1 MKNEAKPLLLV
12 VDDTEAR
19 RYPKARVLRQ
29 AGYETLEAT
38 TGEEC
43 LRILEQ
49 RPVRLVVLDIG
60 LPDAD
65 GREICRR
72 IKSDPET
79 VGVLVLQFSATFV
92 SPADTAQALD
102 YGADASLT
110 EPMQPAVFLATV
122 RSLLRTRQAED
133 DLRAALEREQEARAQ
148 AEMANRA
155 KDEFLAILSHEL
167 RSPLNAILTWAT
179 VLREHDGDRDRVQTG
194 LAAIERNARLQTRL
208 IGDLL
213 DVSRIISG
221 KLALAF
227 STVPLSSVLAS
238 SVEACRS
245 AADSKAIA
253 LESSIPA
260 DLGTLA
266 GDAARIEQVVQ
277 NLLSNAIKFTPAGGR
292 VVLRAQGDAASV
304 TIEVADN
311 GIGIP
316 PELLPHIFERFRQ
329 GDSTRTR
336 AEGGLGLGLAIV
348 SHLVEL
354 HGGIVVGESQ
364 GAGRGTT
371 FRVRLPRTHTA
382 PGTPAPRPAK
392 AASGPARSPESLRG
406 LRVLLVDDDLDVRQA
421 LATVLESY
429 AVVVHTAVSAEA
441 AAAAF
446 QSFDPE
452 IVITDLGMP
461 HEDGYSLL
469 ERMREHSRGAGG
481 TIAFVALTAYAG
493 AQEES
498 RALAAGFDAFLT
510 KPVEPRDLALVLSDL
525 ARPSH
530 SIERS

>member
-1 MKNEAKPLLLV
+1 MKNDPKPLMLV
-12 VDDTEAR
+12 VDDNESR
-19 RYPKARVLRQ
+19 RYAKARVLRQ
-29 AGYETLEAT
+29 AGYETLE
-38 TGEEC
+38 GGSGDEC
-43 LRILEQ
+43 LRLLRE

-65 GREICRR
+65 GRDICRR
-72 IKSDPET
+72 IKANPET
-79 VGVLVLQFSATFV
+79 VGVLVLQVSATFV
-92 SPADTAQALD
+92 SAADTVQALEE
-102 YGADASLT
+102 GADASLT
-110 EPMQPAVFLATV
+110 EPLQPAVFLATI
-122 RSLLRTRQAED
+122 RALLRTRQAEED
-133 DLRAALEREQEARAQ
+133 MRAALEREQEARAQ
-148 AEMANRA
+148 AESANRA

-179 VLREHDGDRDRVQTG
+179 VLREQKGDRDRVETG
-194 LAAIERNARLQTRL
+194 LEAIERNARLQTRL
-208 IGDLL
+208 IADLL

-227 STVPLSSVLAS
+227 TSVPLTAVLES
-238 SVEACRS
+238 SVEAARP
-245 AADSKAIA
+245 AAESKAIA
-253 LESSIPA
+253 LESSIPN

-292 VVLRAQGDAASV
+292 VSLRARDDAGGV

-354 HGGIVVGESQ
+354 HGGSVVGESQ

-371 FRVRLPRTHTA
+371 FRVRLPRTHA
-382 PGTPAPRPAK
+382 PQGMPPARPAK
-392 AASGPARSPESLRG
+392 AASGPGRSPESLRG
-406 LRVLLVDDDLDVRQA
+406 VRVLLVDDDLDVREA
-421 LATVLESY
+421 LAAVLERY
-429 AVVVHTAVSAEA
+429 GAVIRTALSAEA
-441 AAAAF
+441 AAAAIE
-446 QSFDPE
+446 SFDPE
-452 IVITDLGMP
+452 IVVTDLGMP
-461 HEDGYSLL
+461 REDGYSLL
-469 ERMREHSRGAGG
+469 DRMRARSRDGGG
-481 TIAFVALTAYAG
+481 TTAFVALTAYAG

-510 KPVEPRDLALVLSDL
+510 KPVEPRELALVLSDL

>member
-1 MKNEAKPLLLV
+1 MKTETQTPLLLV
-12 VDDTEAR
+12 VDDNESR
-19 RYPKARVLRQ
+19 RYAKVRVLRQ
-29 AGYETLEAT
+29 AGYDPLEAT

-43 LRILEQ
+43 LRILAQ

-72 IKSDPET
+72 IKADPET
-79 VGVLVLQFSATFV
+79 VGILVLQFSATFV
-92 SPADTAQALD
+92 SAADTVQALNE
-102 YGADASLT
+102 GADASLT
-110 EPMQPAVFLATV
+110 EPLQPAVFLATI
-122 RSLLRTRQAED
+122 RALLRARQAED

-148 AEMANRA
+148 AESANRA

-179 VLREHDGDRDRVQTG
+179 VLREQKADGARLETG
-194 LAAIERNARLQTRL
+194 LEAIERNARLQTRL

-221 KLALAF
+221 KLALAYA
-227 STVPLSSVLAS
+227 SVPLASVLEA
-238 SVEACRS
+238 SVEALRTAS
-245 AADSKAIA
+245 ENKAIA
-253 LESSIPA
+253 LELSIPA
-260 DLGTLA
+260 DLGSLT

-277 NLLSNAIKFTPAGGR
+277 NLLSNAIKFTPPGGR
-292 VVLRAQGDAASV
+292 VALRAHGDVAGV

-311 GIGIP
+311 GIGMP

-354 HGGIVVGESQ
+354 HGGSVVGESQ
-364 GAGRGTT
+364 GPGRGTT
-371 FRVRLPRTHTA
+371 FRVRLPRTHTV
-382 PGTPAPRPAK
+382 PGTAPRPAR
-392 AASGPARSPESLRG
+392 AATGPARSPDSLHG

-429 AVVVHTAVSAEA
+429 GVVVHTAVSAEA
-441 AAAAF
+441 AASAIEA
-446 QSFDPE
+446 FDPE

-461 HEDGYSLL
+461 REDGYSLL
-469 ERMREHSRGAGG
+469 ERLRERSRDGG
-481 TIAFVALTAYAG
+481 GKTAFVALTAYAG
-493 AQEES
+493 MQEES

-510 KPVEPRDLALVLSDL
+510 KPVEPRELALVLSDL